1 MTTKDEQSASDGTP
15 QHARW
20 PWLGRYE
27 PVPDLAGFRPV
38 LGMHGMV
45 SSPHAAATAIG
56 LDVLK
61 IGGNAVDAA
70 IATSAALMVTSPMQG
85 GPGGDAF
92 WMIAAQGEIHAIDA
106 SGRAPAGVDRAALR
120 ARGLD
125 RIPLRSGESVT
136 VPGAVDG
143 WIAAHRRFGS
153 RTFEGLLR
161 PAAALADEGPVV
173 SRHMRASFAA
183 AMPELQAKGAETLWD
198 CGAAG
203 PELYAKLRQPRLAAT
218 LRQLGKS
225 QGRALYEGPLAA
237 AIVEAAAR
245 FGSPLTSEDLAS
257 YRSDWVTPLSSP
269 FRGLTVYTTPPSTQG
284 FALLAALAFVE
295 SRAPAPLDVFDPA
308 TVHLLIEACR
318 AALEDRDRC
327 NGDRAHLEAP
337 IEDGWSDSRA
347 DLFARTF
354 DPDRRRDVAPALPR
368 RITRGDTSHL
378 AIVDRDGMAVSLI
391 QSLFFDFGACIPV
404 PTGGFTL
411 QNRGAA
417 FSLDDGPSA
426 LRPGTRPPTTLAPT
440 IVTRAGGG
448 LHTVLGCMGGDGQVQ
463 TQLQILI
470 DLTDG
475 DLDAQQ
481 AVSRPRW
488 YLDRTA
494 ADRPLVVMESG
505 VSTAVAEGL
514 HARGHVVEVRR
525 PSEDLMGHA
534 QVIRQTTSGV
544 MIGAADPRSDGQAAA
559 V

>member
-1 MTTKDEQSASDGTP
+1 
-15 QHARW
+15 
-20 PWLGRYE
+20 
-27 PVPDLAGFRPV
+27 
-38 LGMHGMV
+38 MV

-56 LDVLK
+56 LDVLRN
-61 IGGNAVDAA
+61 GGNAVDAA
-70 IATSAALMVTSPMQG
+70 VATSAALMVTSPMQG

-92 WMIAAQGEIHAIDA
+92 WMIAAKGEIHALDA
-106 SGRAPAGVDRAALR
+106 SGRAPAGANRTALR
-120 ARGLD
+120 AQGLD

-153 RTFEGLLR
+153 RPLESLIE
-161 PAAALADEGPVV
+161 PAAVLAEEGPVV

-183 AMPELQAKGAETLWD
+183 VMPELQAKGAEALWD

-203 PELYAKLRQPRLAAT
+203 PELYTQLRQPRLAAT
-218 LRQLGKS
+218 LRKLAKS
-225 QGRALYEGPLAA
+225 QGRAFYEGPLAA
-237 AIVEAAAR
+237 AIVQAATC
-245 FGSPLTSEDLAS
+245 FGSPLALEDLAS
-257 YRSDWVTPLSSP
+257 HRSDWVTPLSST
-269 FRGLTVYTTPPSTQG
+269 FRGLTVHTTPPSTQG

-295 SRAPAPLDVFDPA
+295 SRAPAVLDIFDSA
-308 TVHLLIEACR
+308 AVHLLVEACR

-327 NGDRAHLEAP
+327 NGDRAHLEAA
-337 IEDGWSDSRA
+337 IEDRWSGSRA
-347 DLFARTF
+347 DVFAGGF
-354 DPDRRRDVAPALPR
+354 DPDRRRDFAPAVPR
-368 RITRGDTSHL
+368 RIMRGDTSHL

-404 PTGGFTL
+404 SIGGFTL

-417 FSLDDGPSA
+417 FSLDHGPSA

-448 LHTVLGCMGGDGQVQ
+448 LHAVLGCMGGDGQVQ
-463 TQLQILI
+463 TQLQILV
-470 DLTDG
+470 DLIDG

-494 ADRPLVVMESG
+494 ADRPVVVMESG

-514 HARGHVVEVRR
+514 HARGHVVEVRG

-534 QVIRQTTSGV
+534 QVIRKTTFGI

-559 V
+559 I

>member
-1 MTTKDEQSASDGTP
+1 MTTKEQPSTPDGTP
-15 QHARW
+15 QQARW

-27 PVPDLAGFRPV
+27 PVPALAGFRPV
-38 LGMHGMV
+38 LGMRGMV

-61 IGGNAVDAA
+61 SGGNAVDAA
-70 IATSAALMVTSPMQG
+70 VATSAALMVTCPMQC

-92 WMIAAQGEIHAIDA
+92 WMIAAKGEIHALDA
-106 SGRAPAGVDRAALR
+106 SGRAPAGADPAALR

-143 WIAAHRRFGS
+143 WITAHWRFGS
-153 RTFEGLLR
+153 RPLDVLLE
-161 PAAALADEGPVV
+161 PAAVLADQGPVV

-183 AMPELQAKGAETLWD
+183 VMPELQAKGAETLWD
-198 CGAAG
+198 FGAVG
-203 PELYAKLRQPRLAAT
+203 PELYSRLRQPRLADT
-218 LRQLGKS
+218 LRQVAKS
-225 QGRALYEGPLAA
+225 EGRALHEGPLAV
-237 AIVEAAAR
+237 AIVEAAGR
-245 FGSPLTSEDLAS
+245 FGSPLALEDLAS
-257 YRSDWVTPLSSP
+257 HHSDWVTPLSST
-269 FRGLTVYTTPPSTQG
+269 FRSLAVHTTPPSTQG
-284 FALLAALAFVE
+284 FVLLAALAFVE
-295 SRAPAPLDVFDPA
+295 SRAPVALDVFDPA

-337 IEDGWSDSRA
+337 IEDCWSDSRA

-354 DPDRRRDVAPALPR
+354 DPDWRRDLPPALPR
-368 RITRGDTSHL
+368 RITRGDTAHL

-404 PTGGFTL
+404 PSGGFTL

-426 LRPGTRPPTTLAPT
+426 LRPNTRPPSTLAPT

-448 LHTVLGCMGGDGQVQ
+448 LHAVLGCMGGDGQVQ
-463 TQLQILI
+463 TQLQILL

-475 DLDAQQ
+475 GLDAQQ
-481 AVSRPRW
+481 AVSCPRW
-488 YLDRTA
+488 YLDRAA
-494 ADRPLVVMESG
+494 ADKPVVVMESG
-505 VSTAVAEGL
+505 VSTAVAQGL
-514 HARGHVVEVRR
+514 RARGHVIKVRG

-534 QVIRQTTSGV
+534 QVVCQTISGV
-544 MIGAADPRSDGQAAA
+544 MIGAADPRSDGQAGG